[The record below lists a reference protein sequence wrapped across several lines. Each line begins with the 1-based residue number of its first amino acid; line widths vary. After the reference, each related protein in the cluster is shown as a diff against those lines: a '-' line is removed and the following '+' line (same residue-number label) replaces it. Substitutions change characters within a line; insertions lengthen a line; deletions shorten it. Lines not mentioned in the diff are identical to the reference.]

1 LEGKN
6 STPYL
11 KNVMDL
17 KLIDIRA
24 NNKNLKDAICDLK
37 IDFSF
42 TFGNTKMAE
51 VVVTPTL

>member
-1 LEGKN
+1 
-6 STPYL
+6 
-11 KNVMDL
+11 MDL